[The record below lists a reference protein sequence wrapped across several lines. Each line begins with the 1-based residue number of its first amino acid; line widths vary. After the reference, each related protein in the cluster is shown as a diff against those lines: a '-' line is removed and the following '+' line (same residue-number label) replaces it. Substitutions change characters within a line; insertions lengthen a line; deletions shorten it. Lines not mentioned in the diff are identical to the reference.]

1 MKTNNKKLN
10 KEELLKDTDDLTEMS
25 KKWKLNKI

>member
-1 MKTNNKKLN
+1 MNNKKLN
-10 KEELLKDTDDLTEMS
+10 KEELLKDTDDLNEMS

>member
-1 MKTNNKKLN
+1 MNNKKLN
-10 KEELLKDTDDLTEMS
+10 KEELLKDTDDLHEMS